1 MSSIQAI
8 TLRAKKLGVLVKDAR
23 TDAGKSKK
31 EAGIAIGASSST
43 INSIESGRKSPSL
56 PQLELLAY
64 FLNVPLEHFWTDE
77 IRSSA
82 PSLLDTIH
90 VEHALTLRDRF
101 IGSIIHQAREKLTLT
116 YKDVRDKTGITAGR
130 MKKYESGEGS
140 IPIPELELLSN
151 LLEISL
157 STFTDPEAGIG
168 RWVLEQR
175 SVQDFLKLPLDI
187 QTFVCKPVNKPY
199 LELAQKLSR
208 LNTEE
213 LRSLAEGLLE
223 ITI

>member
-1 MSSIQAI
+1 MNSNQAI
-8 TLRAKKLGVLVKDAR
+8 ILRAKKLGVLVRDAR
-23 TDAGKSKK
+23 TDAGKNKK
-31 EAGIAIGASSST
+31 EAGTAIGASSST

-77 IRSSA
+77 VRSSA

-90 VEHALTLRDRF
+90 IEHALTLRDRF
-101 IGSIIHQAREKLTLT
+101 IGNIVHQAREKLSLT
-116 YKDVRDKTGITAGR
+116 YKEVRDKTGITAGR

-187 QTFVCKPVNKPY
+187 QTFVSKPINKPY
-199 LELAQKLSR
+199 LELAQRLSR

>member
-43 INSIESGRKSPSL
+43 ISSIESGRKSPSL

-151 LLEISL
+151 LLQISL

-187 QTFVCKPVNKPY
+187 QTFVSKPVNKPY